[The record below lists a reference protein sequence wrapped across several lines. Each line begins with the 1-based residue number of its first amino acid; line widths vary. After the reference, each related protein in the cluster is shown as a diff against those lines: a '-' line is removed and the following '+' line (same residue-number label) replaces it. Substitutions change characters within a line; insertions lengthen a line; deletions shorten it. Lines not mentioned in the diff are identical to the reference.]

1 MTNGEDPRELVT
13 DCVNRQSKMTDWE
26 VDFIASISDQ
36 LDAGRDLSERQM
48 EILER
53 IWEKVT

>member
-1 MTNGEDPRELVT
+1 MTNDEDPRELVA
-13 DCVNRQSKMTDWE
+13 DCINRQSKMTDWE
-26 VDFIASISDQ
+26 VNFIASLDEQ
-36 LDAGRDLSERQM
+36 LDQGKSLSERQT

>member
-1 MTNGEDPRELVT
+1 MTNGEDPRELVI